1 MGNILKDINN
11 SDLIN
16 PFDVVKGIING
27 ETEVATISSIPKK
40 SRDENVIISNLISNG
55 TKDESIS
62 INKSYLLNPSF
73 IGEPQYEPEYGE
85 MTVTRG
91 KVSEDSFIEET
102 VKYLKSK
109 PIEERLEIINK
120 IKSLI

>member
-55 TKDESIS
+55 TKDNESIS
-62 INKSYLLNPSF
+62 ITKNYSLNPSF
-73 IGEPQYEPEYGE
+73 IGEPQYGD
-85 MTVTRG
+85 MTVTG
-91 KVSEDSFIEET
+91 TVSEDSFIEDT

-120 IKSLI
+120 IKSFI

>member
-16 PFDVVKGIING
+16 PFDVVKGVING

-62 INKSYLLNPSF
+62 ISKNYLLNPSF
-73 IGEPQYEPEYGE
+73 IGEPQYEADYGE
-85 MTVTRG
+85 MTVTG
-91 KVSEDSFIEET
+91 TVSEDSFIEDT

>member
-11 SDLIN
+11 NDLIN
-16 PFDVVKGIING
+16 PFDVVKGTIKG

-62 INKSYLLNPSF
+62 ITKNYSLNPSF
-73 IGEPQYEPEYGE
+73 IGEPQYDEITATG
-85 MTVTRG
+85 MT
-91 KVSEDSFIEET
+91 SEDSFIEDT